1 MSDIFYT
8 FYFACCICAGRNLC
22 GYRTSNYFNLIF
34 GLVFVIFLIYL
45 TGFFYQKLIGVGS
58 KINKK
63 AQGQNCAAN
72 KVKILSS
79 MPLGR
84 SKNIYTVSVNGKTLV
99 LGATENQ
106 ITLLREFSED
116 EIAQYTKDLCDEEYD
131 DE

>member
-1 MSDIFYT
+1 M
-8 FYFACCICAGRNLC
+8 
-22 GYRTSNYFNLIF
+22 
-34 GLVFVIFLIYL
+34 
-45 TGFFYQKLIGVGS
+45 GS

-72 KVKILSS
+72 KVKIISS

-106 ITLLREFSED
+106 ITLLREFSEE